1 MPEKIA
7 QKNLPIR
14 IDRFQRRTWDSN
26 PRAGISGL
34 SHFECDLFDL
44 LSNPPYRHPLY
55 GTTADKCKKNLLFIR
70 YISST
75 WYIIK
80 IATVNQNQ
88 FNTASGGH
96 PMQLFSISLVD
107 VVQLILWLLSSIGL
121 YRIFQKFHIEGWWA
135 FVPGARIYW
144 LARCADRESDGKVAM
159 IFELLT
165 YPVAIVAQLMN
176 ENLEFVRYFMILFF
190 FFLIIGLIYKAR
202 ICFDLCGDL
211 KVSKVWGWLW
221 VFAEAIP
228 ALVWGF
234 SDKYTPSKAL
244 LRYNGLDP
252 VLSDEQIQELAQNS
266 ETTQDGLSVKIED
279 RTVRNFLDKRYL
291 LREIFMNI
299 EPGHMVLLL
308 GGSGSGKTT
317 FINAITGYEKA
328 NAEILL
334 GGMNVYSEYDKM
346 KYSIGFVPQLDL
358 MRGNDTVYRTL
369 MDAAFLRL
377 PSDTPMSKLIERVN
391 AVLEQFGLNSV
402 KSNLVEKLSGGQRK
416 RLSIAMEY
424 ISDPFLF
431 VLDEPDSGLDGVIAR
446 DLMKHLRR
454 IADQGKIAIV
464 ITHTPDRVVD
474 LFDDLIVLAK
484 DSRRTG
490 RLAFYGS
497 IDEARKF
504 FGQDSMEGILR
515 LINQKDEGGEGR
527 SDEFVVKYVER
538 QVAR

>member
-1 MPEKIA
+1 
-7 QKNLPIR
+7 
-14 IDRFQRRTWDSN
+14 
-26 PRAGISGL
+26 
-34 SHFECDLFDL
+34 
-44 LSNPPYRHPLY
+44 
-55 GTTADKCKKNLLFIR
+55 
-70 YISST
+70 
-75 WYIIK
+75 
-80 IATVNQNQ
+80 
-88 FNTASGGH
+88 
-96 PMQLFSISLVD
+96 MQLFSITFID
-107 VVQLILWLLSSIGL
+107 FFHLILWLLSSIGL
-121 YRIFQKFHIEGWWA
+121 YRIFKKFHIDGWWA
-135 FVPGARIYW
+135 FIPGARIYW
-144 LARCADRESDGKVAM
+144 LARCADRENDGKVAM
-159 IFELLT
+159 IFDLLT
-165 YPVAIVAQLMN
+165 YPVSIITQIMN
-176 ENLEFVRYFMILFF
+176 EDLEFVRYFTILYLFL
-190 FFLIIGLIYKAR
+190 LIISLIYKAR

-221 VFAEAIP
+221 VFAEVIP

-244 LRYNGLDP
+244 LIYNGLDP
-252 VLSDEQIQELAQNS
+252 ILTDEQIQELLAFS
-266 ETTQDGLSVKIED
+266 KTTKNGLSVKIED
-279 RTVRNFLDKRYL
+279 RSVRNFLDRRYL

-346 KYSIGFVPQLDL
+346 KYSIGFVPQMDL
-358 MRGNDTVYRTL
+358 MRSNDTVYRTL
-369 MDAAFLRL
+369 MDAAYLRL
-377 PSDTPMSKLIERVN
+377 PTDTSLPQIIERVN
-391 AVLEQFGLNSV
+391 IVLDQFGLTSV
-402 KSNLVEKLSGGQRK
+402 KGSLVEKLSGGQRK

-446 DLMKHLRR
+446 DLMKRLRS
-454 IADQGKIAIV
+454 IADQGKIVIV

-474 LFDDLIVLAK
+474 LFDDIIVLAK

-497 IDEARKF
+497 IDEAREF
-504 FGQDSMEGILR
+504 FGQNSMEGILR
-515 LINQKDEGGEGR
+515 LVNQKDEGGEGR

-538 QVAR
+538 QVAK